1 MGRKQNEESEVRQ
14 REKEKRHQWLQD
26 LRRKVMNRSRWLLTS
41 EILSDVTN
49 GVWLSMQR
57 GFNLNMRTTNSP
69 VTAGLGPI
77 RQWIH
82 GDPGQ
87 FKCPECHC
95 RGDEVSVK
103 GRLAG
108 GTMTFPSRD
117 DVRGLNQ
124 AFLCASVCVCVFVLL
139 AKVRPEGRAAP
150 QINGV
155 AIAGSVT
162 NTLNWHNRFCGESLS
177 WSEGRL
183 PQLWGFSEF
192 FKETHGSIKSNA
204 FKV

>member
-124 AFLCASVCVCVFVLL
+124 AFLCASVCVCVCSSGQGQ
-139 AKVRPEGRAAP
+139 AR
-150 QINGV
+150 
-155 AIAGSVT
+155 
-162 NTLNWHNRFCGESLS
+162 GESSTANQWCGHRWERHKHSQLTQ
-177 WSEGRL
+177 
-183 PQLWGFSEF
+183 PFLWG
-192 FKETHGSIKSNA
+192 IA
-204 FKV
+204 